1 MLATHT
7 FQAPGFYR
15 KQGFVEVGRIPDYP
29 RGHAQVW
36 FVKQLA
42 R

>member
-1 MLATHT
+1 VLRDCTQVVPATHT

-15 KQGFVEVGRIPDYP
+15 IADYP